1 MNTSINLFAGQIT
14 VPRARSFLVYRC
26 DMPRHSLVKLL
37 AIRLSPQADKSL
49 VMRGSLRCPRD
60 TVAAWHGCGS
70 AEQQACPPRML
81 THRRVRPAIPK
92 NKFLQGV

>member
-1 MNTSINLFAGQIT
+1 MNTSTNLFAGQIA
-14 VPRARSFLVYRC
+14 VSRARSFLVYRC
-26 DMPRHSLVKLL
+26 DMPCHSLVKLL
-37 AIRLSPQADKSL
+37 AIRLSPQADRSL
-49 VMRGSLRCPRD
+49 VMRGSLRCLRD
-60 TVAAWHGCGS
+60 TVAAWHGS

>member
-1 MNTSINLFAGQIT
+1 MNTSINLFVGQIA
-14 VPRARSFLVYRC
+14 VSRARSFFVYRC
-26 DMPRHSLVKLL
+26 DMPRHLL
-37 AIRLSPQADKSL
+37 
-49 VMRGSLRCPRD
+49 RGSLRCPRD
-60 TVAAWHGCGS
+60 TVAAWHGS